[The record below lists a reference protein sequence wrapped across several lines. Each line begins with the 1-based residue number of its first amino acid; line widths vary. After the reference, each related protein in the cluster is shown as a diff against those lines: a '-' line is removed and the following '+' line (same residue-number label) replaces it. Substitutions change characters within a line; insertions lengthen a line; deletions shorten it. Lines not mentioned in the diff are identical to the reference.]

1 MHFYRR
7 TQVNFFCDGRRGVRK
22 DTRPFSK
29 LVNICDNSF
38 ANSRFQLHSV
48 EAKGDLICVGF

>member
-22 DTRPFSK
+22 DTRPFPSW
-29 LVNICDNSF
+29 STF
-38 ANSRFQLHSV
+38 ATIVSHSRFQLHSV
-48 EAKGDLICVGF
+48 EAEGDLICVGF